1 MSVHTKSNLPQH
13 EALRWN
19 LRKASV
25 ELGTTSDTLKKRLNQ
40 ISASPDSDGLFSTLQ
55 LVRALFGELHQE
67 KIRTQ
72 RALAQ
77 KLELENAVTTGSFLN
92 RSELLKGLA
101 QIADAMV
108 SRIMASELSRSA
120 KEALLRD
127 LSSIPLVLKDVAHAQ
142 SRLLNGKSEE
152 NQSDRKT
159 RSRGRAKGK
168 HGGSSPTESALAQV
182 DEP

>member
-72 RALAQ
+72 SALAQ
-77 KLELENAVTTGSFLN
+77 KLELENAVTTGSFVN
-92 RSELLKGLA
+92 RSELMKTLA

-108 SRIMASELSRSA
+108 HRIMVSELPREA
-120 KEALLRD
+120 KEDLLKN
-127 LSSIPLVLKDVAHAQ
+127 LSGIPLVLTGQ
-142 SRLLNGKSEE
+142 SRLPRNGDDAS
-152 NQSDRKT
+152 T
-159 RSRGRAKGK
+159 G
-168 HGGSSPTESALAQV
+168 
-182 DEP
+182 